1 MDLEVA
7 PGVPSYSMRLVRPF
21 LHVLRESGKVSGK
34 MLAYLEGLDPDE
46 RVPILTAHQMLE
58 RSEALL
64 ADPAL
69 GLKASLA
76 LGQGDLGAVD
86 YALASAETVEQS
98 LNIATRYARLINDAM
113 VFTREIVDG
122 RLFVKLS
129 NLLVLPRSASEFQL
143 SAVLKLREHA
153 WPIELSHDLD
163 VWLTGP
169 EPADRILYDRAFGP
183 VSSDA
188 SSADVPA
195 RSPRIHFASSFS
207 GFSFPAR
214 MLHSRLRASDHNLND
229 VMRKHL
235 ELVLGTLPQLQSY
248 TERVRTLLIRELSGG
263 DATAVHVA
271 KLMHTS
277 LSTLGRRLEAEG
289 TTFSAILEDL
299 RRRLALGYLASRQL
313 SVPEVALLTG
323 FSQATAFH
331 RAFRRWTGMT
341 PLQYRRERLRLG
353 AVPDLPP
360 SSTPAV

>member
-21 LHVLRESGKVSGK
+21 LRVLRRSDK
-34 MLAYLEGLDPDE
+34 MERRVLDRLEALDPDE
-46 RVPILTAHQMLE
+46 RIPIFTAHQLLE
-58 RSEALL
+58 RTEGLL
-64 ADPAL
+64 DDPAL
-69 GLKASLA
+69 GLRASLE
-76 LGQGDLGAVD
+76 LGPGDLGAVD

-113 VFTREIVDG
+113 VFSREVVEG
-122 RLFVKLS
+122 RLFVRLS
-129 NLLVLPRSASEFQL
+129 NLLVLPRSAAEFQL
-143 SAVLKLREHA
+143 SAVLTLRERA
-153 WPIELSHDLD
+153 WPVELASNLD
-163 VWLTGP
+163 VWLRGE
-169 EPADRILYDRAFGP
+169 EPADPSLYRRAFG
-183 VSSDA
+183 A
-188 SSADVPA
+188 A
-195 RSPRIHFASSFS
+195 RVHFASPFY
-207 GFSFPAR
+207 GFSFDASQ
-214 MLHSRLRASDHNLND
+214 LSNRLRATDANLND

-248 TERVRTLLIRELSGG
+248 TERVRSLLIRELSGG
-263 DATAVHVA
+263 NATAVHLA

-299 RRRLALGYLASRQL
+299 RRNLALGYLASRQL

-331 RAFRRWTGMT
+331 RAFRRWTGKT

-353 AVPDLPP
+353 ALPDEVGA
-360 SSTPAV
+360 S

>member
-1 MDLEVA
+1 
-7 PGVPSYSMRLVRPF
+7 MRLVRPF
-21 LHVLRESGKVSGK
+21 LRVLRQSDKVSGR

-64 ADPAL
+64 GDPSF
-69 GLKASLA
+69 GVKASLE
-76 LGQGDLGAVD
+76 LGPGDLGAVD

-113 VFTREIVDG
+113 VFTREVVNG

-129 NLLVLPRSASEFQL
+129 NLLVLPRSAAEFQL
-143 SAVLKLREHA
+143 SAVLKMREHA
-153 WPIELSHDLD
+153 WPVELSEDLD
-163 VWLTGP
+163 VWLMGA
-169 EPADRILYDRAFGP
+169 EPKDRSVYDRAFRALGDGP
-183 VSSDA
+183 G
-188 SSADVPA
+188 
-195 RSPRIHFASSFS
+195 PRVHFASSFS
-207 GFSFPAR
+207 GFSFDAQK
-214 MLHSRLRASDHNLND
+214 LHARLRASDHNLNE

-235 ELVLGTLPQLQSY
+235 ELVLGSLPQLQSY

-263 DATAVHVA
+263 NATAVHLA

-353 AVPDLPP
+353 ALPGLPP
-360 SSTPAV
+360 SSSPPA

>member
-21 LHVLRESGKVSGK
+21 LRVLRRNDKVSGR
-34 MLAYLEGLDPDE
+34 MLAFLDGLDPDE
-46 RVPILTAHQMLE
+46 RVPIFTAHQMLE
-58 RSEALL
+58 RAESLL
-64 ADPAL
+64 QDPSL
-69 GLKASLA
+69 GLKASLEM
-76 LGQGDLGAVD
+76 GPGDLGAMD
-86 YALASAETVEQS
+86 YALASAATVEQS

-113 VFTREIVDG
+113 VFSREIVDG
-122 RLFVKLS
+122 RVFVRLA
-129 NLLVLPRSASEFQL
+129 NLLVLPRSAAEFQL
-143 SAVLKLREHA
+143 SAVLQMRHRA
-153 WPIELSHDLD
+153 WPAEVSNDLE
-163 VWLTGP
+163 VWLMGA
-169 EPADRILYDRAFGP
+169 EPP
-183 VSSDA
+183 DA
-188 SSADVPA
+188 SIYTQAFAPA
-195 RSPRIHFASSFS
+195 RIHFASSFS
-207 GFSFPAR
+207 GFSFGASHLQSP
-214 MLHSRLRASDHNLND
+214 LRATDMNLND

-263 DATAVHVA
+263 NATAVHLA

-331 RAFRRWTGMT
+331 RAFRRWTGKT

-353 AVPDLPP
+353 VMPDDLVLEQKAVE
-360 SSTPAV
+360 

>member
-1 MDLEVA
+1 
-7 PGVPSYSMRLVRPF
+7 MRLVRPF
-21 LHVLRESGKVSGK
+21 LHVLRESGKISGK
-34 MLAYLEGLDPDE
+34 MLEYLEGLDPDE

-58 RSEALL
+58 RSELLL

-76 LGQGDLGAVD
+76 LAPGDLGAVD

-113 VFTREIVDG
+113 VFTREVVDG

-153 WPIELSHDLD
+153 WPVELAQDLD
-163 VWLTGP
+163 VWLTGA
-169 EPADRILYDRAFGP
+169 EPADRSLYDRAFGP
-183 VSSDA
+183 VLGDA
-188 SSADVPA
+188 GDVLRTDAPA
-195 RSPRIHFASSFS
+195 PASKIHFASSFS
-207 GFSFPAR
+207 GFSFDAQ
-214 MLHSRLRASDHNLND
+214 MLNSRLRASDHNLND

-263 DATAVHVA
+263 NATAVHMA

>member
-1 MDLEVA
+1 
-7 PGVPSYSMRLVRPF
+7 MRLVRPF
-21 LHVLRESGKVSGK
+21 LRIMRRSEQLSDR

-46 RVPILTAHQMLE
+46 RVPIFTAHQLLE

-64 ADPAL
+64 KDPAL
-69 GLKASLA
+69 GLKASLE
-76 LGQGDLGAVD
+76 LGPGDLGAVD
-86 YALASAETVEQS
+86 YAVASAETVEQS

-113 VFTREIVDG
+113 VFSREVIDG
-122 RLFVKLS
+122 RLFVRLS
-129 NLLVLPRSASEFQL
+129 NLLVLPRSAAEFQL

-153 WPIELSHDLD
+153 WPTELSEDLD
-163 VWLTGP
+163 VWLMGE
-169 EPADRILYDRAFGP
+169 EPSDSALYARAFGP
-183 VSSDA
+183 A
-188 SSADVPA
+188 
-195 RSPRIHFASSFS
+195 RIHFASSFS
-207 GFSFPAR
+207 GFSFDASK
-214 MLHSRLRASDHNLND
+214 LHSRLRATDANLND

-248 TERVRTLLIRELSGG
+248 TERVRALLIRELSGG
-263 DATAVHVA
+263 NASAVHLA

-331 RAFRRWTGMT
+331 RAFRRWTGKT

-353 AVPDLPP
+353 VLPN
-360 SSTPAV
+360 AAGV

>member
-1 MDLEVA
+1 
-7 PGVPSYSMRLVRPF
+7 MRLVRPF
-21 LHVLRESGKVSGK
+21 LRVLRRGGQLSDRMLVSLES
-34 MLAYLEGLDPDE
+34 LDPDE
-46 RVPILTAHQMLE
+46 RVPIFTAHQLLE

-64 ADPAL
+64 KDPAL
-69 GLKASLA
+69 GLKASLE
-76 LGQGDLGAVD
+76 LGPGDLGAVD

-113 VFTREIVDG
+113 VFSREVIEG
-122 RLFVKLS
+122 RLFVRLS

-153 WPIELSHDLD
+153 WPTELSDDLD
-163 VWLTGP
+163 VWLTGEAP
-169 EPADRILYDRAFGP
+169 RDTALYTRAF
-183 VSSDA
+183 S
-188 SSADVPA
+188 PA
-195 RSPRIHFASSFS
+195 RIHFASSFS
-207 GFSFPAR
+207 GFSFDASK
-214 MLHSRLRASDHNLND
+214 LHARLRATDPNLND

-235 ELVLGTLPQLQSY
+235 ELVLGSLPQLQSY
-248 TERVRTLLIRELSGG
+248 TERVRSLLIRELSGG
-263 DATAVHVA
+263 NATAVHLA

-331 RAFRRWTGMT
+331 RAFRRWTGKT

-353 AVPDLPP
+353 ALPD
-360 SSTPAV
+360 AAGA